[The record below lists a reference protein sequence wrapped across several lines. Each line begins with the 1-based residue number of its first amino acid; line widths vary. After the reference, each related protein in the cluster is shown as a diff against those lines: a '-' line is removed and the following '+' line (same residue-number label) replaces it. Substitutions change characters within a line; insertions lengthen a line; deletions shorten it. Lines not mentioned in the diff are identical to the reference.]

1 MNCPSEGVLR
11 AALDGELGREESE
24 RVHQHARTCASCGAQ
39 WDELSKRAE
48 HVGNMLR
55 ALSTNGGEAAID
67 VAFAYGR
74 YRDRFGLPATTGK
87 WWGRGVLQVLRPP
100 VLRWVAAGCT
110 LALILSFAPA
120 RTWGQKVLQMLRVQ
134 KVAVVPIDLSAVTAE
149 NGKSGRER
157 LIAQLIS
164 DNVVV
169 TLKPGEPANAS
180 SAADAAR
187 MAGFNVRTLD
197 ELGTPRQLLVEQE
210 GAFHMTLDAD
220 RMRAVLDQAGRSD
233 IQIPDGVNGTTV
245 AVHIPKSV
253 RLRYGNCPSKE
264 SQPVAGD
271 AGASEFKCIEF
282 MQVPSPIVS
291 VPPTLDMAALAEA
304 GLEVTGMSAA
314 EAHAFC
320 QTVDWSSTLV
330 IPIPQNGGSSR
341 TISVDGVSGTLI
353 EMPPRDNFVGRYLL
367 IWVKNGVV
375 YSVGGKGSADRALA
389 AAASLN

>member
-1 MNCPSEGVLR
+1 
-11 AALDGELGREESE
+11 
-24 RVHQHARTCASCGAQ
+24 
-39 WDELSKRAE
+39 
-48 HVGNMLR
+48 
-55 ALSTNGGEAAID
+55 
-67 VAFAYGR
+67 
-74 YRDRFGLPATTGK
+74 
-87 WWGRGVLQVLRPP
+87 
-100 VLRWVAAGCT
+100 
-110 LALILSFAPA
+110 
-120 RTWGQKVLQMLRVQ
+120 
-134 KVAVVPIDLSAVTAE
+134 
-149 NGKSGRER
+149 
-157 LIAQLIS
+157 
-164 DNVVV
+164 
-169 TLKPGEPANAS
+169 
-180 SAADAAR
+180 
-187 MAGFNVRTLD
+187 
-197 ELGTPRQLLVEQE
+197 VEQE

-271 AGASEFKCIEF
+271 AGASDFKCIEF